1 MKLNQF
7 GKPFDGAIII
17 EEFNIK
23 VLKNQSVKIYLKS
36 LWEIHRMSETPVLIK
51 APFLKHSDWKRIN
64 LTNIYLTCDAR
75 DRDIETEFRKLLA
88 PQPNIFQRIE
98 IKISNF
104 FSATRLEIL
113 ADFSPRIELI
123 RV

>member
-1 MKLNQF
+1 MKLNEF
-7 GKPFDGAIII
+7 GMPYDGSIIV
-17 EEFNIK
+17 EEFKIK
-23 VLKNQSVKIYLKS
+23 SLKNRTVKWYLRS
-36 LWEIHRMSETPVLIK
+36 LWEKHRMSEKPVLIK

-64 LTNIYLTCDAR
+64 LTNIYLTCDAK

-88 PQPNIFQRIE
+88 PQPNVFQRIE
-98 IKISNF
+98 IKISNL
-104 FSATRLEIL
+104 FSNTKLEIL